1 MELLP
6 PKGVKAI
13 AFFLSGSR
21 LFSDELPVDVQ
32 TQENQ
37 QDAGG
42 IKDIL
47 HARKGGNGSAENR
60 TYDTAYLLGG
70 KEQAEDAALDFRA
83 CILS

>member
-1 MELLP
+1 MELLHL
-6 PKGVKAI
+6 KYFQTI
-13 AFFLSGSR
+13 AR
-21 LFSDELPVDVQ
+21 LESV
-32 TQENQ
+32 TQAAEE
-37 QDAGG
+37 
-42 IKDIL
+42 L